1 MAGWSKESLSNF
13 DLQRLLSRLLETV
26 EIFSGFTQSELAD
39 ILTGA
44 EKCVFRPR
52 ELILTEGSSGTFM
65 YIIIDGEVEISKKL
79 AVGGNK
85 LLTRLGAGSC
95 FGEMALIDS
104 NVRSATVKSVS
115 RCIMLR
121 LSETEF
127 RKNPSAGAKLYR
139 NVARLLSRRLRDT
152 NAMISLAFL
161 ESSPSELDPCPEFN
175 PEITHTNAT
184 KR

>member
-1 MAGWSKESLSNF
+1 MAGWTKESLSSF
-13 DLQRLLSRLLETV
+13 DLQRLLTRLLETV
-26 EIFSGFTQSELAD
+26 EIFSGFTQSELTD
-39 ILTGA
+39 ILSRA
-44 EKCVFRPR
+44 EKCVFQPR
-52 ELILTEGSSGTFM
+52 QTILTEGSSGTFM

-85 LLTRLGAGSC
+85 LLTCLGAGTC

-104 NVRSATVKSVS
+104 NVRSATVRSVS

-121 LSETEF
+121 LGESEF
-127 RKNPSAGAKLYR
+127 RKNPSAAAKLYR
-139 NVARLLSRRLRDT
+139 NVARLLSGRLRDT

-161 ESSPSELDPCPEFN
+161 ESTPTKSNLCPEFN
-175 PEITHTNAT
+175 PGVIRTNVI